1 MTGVSHPDTAGPT
14 APVGSWQGQS
24 VRDLIDYWADRTPT
38 RPFLICPE
46 HDRVVSYGDLR
57 QETAAFARQVGMLGV
72 KPGESV
78 AFASCNGYGST
89 LAFLGA
95 LYGGFRATPL
105 NLVAGSDALGYVLDH
120 SDSGLILVSDQ
131 ARPLIEQA
139 ANLAQG
145 NPIRLR
151 LDPDTGPEW
160 PIASEAATPDRLPTG
175 ASVGLLMYTSGTTGR
190 PKGVLLS
197 HENLIAGGQNTALA
211 HELTDHDRALCVL
224 PLYHINGQCVTVMGP
239 LVSGGSVVM
248 PHRFSASRFWR
259 QITEGEC
266 TWFSVVP
273 TQISYL
279 LQLPE
284 TETPDRHSVSGL
296 RFGRSASSA
305 LPPAIHRAFES
316 RYGIP
321 IVETMGLT
329 ETAAQILSNPL
340 PPGRRKY
347 GSPGIAYGNQ
357 VVIADQ
363 HQRPCPP
370 DTVGELLVRG
380 RNVMLGYLNNPEA
393 TAETL
398 TVDGWLRTGDLGV
411 MDEDGYVY
419 VRGRIKELIIKG
431 GENIAPR
438 EVDEALYAQPGVLEA
453 AAFAR
458 PCPDYG
464 QRIEACVVLKPGAEP
479 DETGLISA
487 CINRLGPFKSPDRIH
502 FRDTLPKGPSGK
514 IQRLKLL
521 DLVDLVDL
529 ECAQPEP

>member
-1 MTGVSHPDTAGPT
+1 VTEVPLSDTNGAAASVGPSH
-14 APVGSWQGQS
+14 GQS
-24 VRDLIDYWADRTPT
+24 VRDLIEYWADKTPT
-38 RPFLICPE
+38 RAFLICPE

-57 QETAAFARQVGMLGV
+57 REVAAFAHQVGALGV

-78 AFASCNGYGST
+78 AFAAGNGYGST
-89 LAFLGA
+89 LAFLGS

-105 NLVAGSDALGYVLDH
+105 NLVAGGDALAYVLGH
-120 SDSGLILVSDQ
+120 SGSRLILVSEQ

-139 ANLAQG
+139 ARLVQG
-145 NPIRLR
+145 NPTRLR
-151 LDPDTGPEW
+151 LDPDNGPDW
-160 PIASEAATPDRLPTG
+160 PCTSQASGPGPAPDEG
-175 ASVGLLMYTSGTTGR
+175 SVGLLMYTSGTTGR

-197 HENLIAGGQNTALA
+197 HGNLIAGGQNTALA
-211 HELTDHDRALCVL
+211 HELTADDRALCVL

-259 QITEGEC
+259 QLIDGEC
-266 TWFSVVP
+266 SWFSVVP
-273 TQISYL
+273 TLISYL

-284 TETPDRHSVSGL
+284 TETPDRRSLSRL
-296 RFGRSASSA
+296 RFGRSASAA

-316 RYGIP
+316 RFGIP

-347 GSPGIAYGNQ
+347 GSPGVAYGNQ
-357 VVIADQ
+357 VVIADE
-363 HQRPCPP
+363 HQQPCPP

-380 RNVMLGYLNNPEA
+380 RNVMLGYLNNPKA
-393 TAETL
+393 TADTL
-398 TVDGWLRTGDLGV
+398 TADGWLRTGDLGV
-411 MDEDGYVY
+411 MDEDGYVF

-464 QRIEACVVLKPGAEP
+464 QRVEACVVLKPGVEP
-479 DETGLISA
+479 DEAGLISA
-487 CINRLGPFKSPDRIH
+487 CTARLGPFKSPDRIH
-502 FRDTLPKGPSGK
+502 FRNTLPKGPSGK

-521 DLVDLVDL
+521 DLVDL
-529 ECAQPEP
+529 EAGAA